1 MKIGILGGGLSG
13 LTLGYLLS
21 QKDIDFEIL
30 EKDCE
35 CGGLMRTREDA
46 GFTFDCAGSHIIFS
60 RNEESLNFILN
71 LLQNNK
77 VRTRRETRVLY
88 DGRYVKYPFEN
99 GLSDLSKNDN
109 FDCLFSFVQNLIKKE
124 KGEIGKPVNL
134 QEWFY
139 YTFGSGIS
147 EKYLIPYNEKIW
159 KFPTDQM
166 GLDWVERV
174 PDPPMGDIIKSSL
187 GIETEGYR
195 HQLFFYYP
203 RVGGI
208 QAIIKVFEEEIKE
221 HIVTNF
227 EITQV
232 NKVNKWSV
240 SDGKQE
246 KQFDKIVSTIPIQ
259 NLINVMNAPKNE
271 KKAVDNLKY
280 NSLICVMI
288 GLNSEKLNDLS
299 WLYIPDKEILTHRIS
314 FPSNY
319 SPKVAPKGK
328 SAVLAEITCDKNS
341 SLWNMSDNELKEKV
355 IENLYLLKIIDKS
368 DVCFAEVSRS
378 EYAYVISDLDYKK
391 NLTIAQD
398 YAAEQGLNLL
408 GRFGEFKYMNMDECI
423 QSAMNCANKILSN

>member
-21 QKDIDFEIL
+21 QKGIDFEIL
-30 EKDCE
+30 EKNCE

-46 GFTFDCAGSHIIFS
+46 GYTFDCAGSHIIFS
-60 RNEESLNFILN
+60 RNEESLNFMLN
-71 LLQNNK
+71 LLQNNN
-77 VRTRRETRVLY
+77 VQTRRETRVLY

-99 GLSDLSKNDN
+99 GLSDLSKSDN
-109 FDCLFSFVQNLIKKE
+109 FDCLFSFIQNLIKKE
-124 KGEIGKPVNL
+124 KGEIEKPVNL
-134 QEWFY
+134 QQWFY

-159 KFPTDQM
+159 KFPPDQM

-174 PDPPMGDIIKSSL
+174 PDPPIGDIVKSSL

-208 QAIIKVFEEEIKE
+208 QAIIKALEEKIQD

-227 EITQV
+227 EITQLS
-232 NKVNKWSV
+232 KAKKWFV
-240 SDGKQE
+240 SDGKQA
-246 KQFDKIVSTIPIQ
+246 KQFDKIVSTIPVQ
-259 NLINVMNAPKNE
+259 NLISVINAPKNV
-271 KKAVDNLKY
+271 KAAVDNLKY

-288 GLNSEKLNDLS
+288 GLDSEKLNDLS
-299 WLYIPDKEILTHRIS
+299 WLYIPNKEILTHRIS

-319 SPKVAPKGK
+319 SPNVAPKGK
-328 SAVLAEITCDKNS
+328 SAVLAEITCDKHS
-341 SLWNMSDNELKEKV
+341 SLWNMSNDELKEKV
-355 IENLYLLKIIDKS
+355 IENLHTLQVINKS
-368 DVCFAEVSRS
+368 EVCFAEVSRS

-391 NLTIAQD
+391 NLAIAQD
-398 YAAEQGLNLL
+398 YAAEIGLNLL

-423 QSAMNCANKILSN
+423 QSAMKCADQILSY